1 MPKRAIGSFY
11 LVATATGWALGWS
24 AMKLLMRDWPP
35 LFSRGV
41 AGIAACLILAI
52 IAVCSGE
59 SLYVP
64 RKAIPRLLFAA
75 FTNVFAWMGFST
87 LTIKWL
93 NVGEGVLIVFT
104 MPIWATLF
112 AWPLLGTRPT
122 TRGVVALVLGLA
134 GVGVLLGSHGFSM
147 DGGKLLGVLFALGAA
162 VFFALGTTL
171 NRSPLPL
178 SAVVLVM
185 WQVGLGCLPM
195 VILGLVFEK
204 PDFGALTATGWAAL
218 AYTVVV
224 GMTICYLTWFA
235 TLRYLPPAMASTGML
250 LVPLIGVV
258 SAALIFGE
266 PLGWREATAM
276 ALTLGGVTLALQS
289 SCRLCEKSH

>member
-1 MPKRAIGSFY
+1 MPNRRAIGSFY
-11 LVATATGWALGWS
+11 LVATATGWGLGWS

-41 AGIAACLILAI
+41 GGIAASLILAI
-52 IAVCSGE
+52 IAVRSGE
-59 SLYVP
+59 RLDVP
-64 RKAIPRLLFAA
+64 RKAIPRLLFAG

-93 NVGEGVLIVFT
+93 NVGEGVLLVFT

-122 TRGVVALVLGLA
+122 TRGVVALLLGLA
-134 GVGVLLGSHGFSM
+134 GVGVLLGGHGFSM

-171 NRSPLPL
+171 NRAPLPL
-178 SAVVLVM
+178 SGVVLVM

-218 AYTVVV
+218 TYTTVV

-266 PLGWREATAM
+266 PLGWREATSM
-276 ALTLGGVTLALQS
+276 ALTLGGVTLALQNS
-289 SCRLCEKSH
+289 

>member
-1 MPKRAIGSFY
+1 MPKQALSSRAIGSFY
-11 LVATATGWALGWS
+11 LVATATGWGLGWS

-41 AGIAACLILAI
+41 GGIAASLILAI
-52 IAVCSGE
+52 IAVRSGE
-59 SLYVP
+59 RLDVP

-87 LTIKWL
+87 LSIRWL
-93 NVGEGVLIVFT
+93 NVGEGVLLVFT

-112 AWPLLGTRPT
+112 AWSFLGTRPT
-122 TRGVVALVLGLA
+122 TRGVAALLLGLA
-134 GVGVLLGSHGFSM
+134 GVGVLLGGQGFSM

-162 VFFALGTTL
+162 VFFALGTVL
-171 NRSPLPL
+171 NRSPLPI
-178 SAVVLVM
+178 SGVASVM

-204 PDFGALTATGWAAL
+204 PVLGALTPIGWTAL
-218 AYTVVV
+218 AYTIVV

-235 TLRYLPPAMASTGML
+235 TLRYLPPAMSSTGML
-250 LVPLIGVV
+250 LVPLVGVV
-258 SAALIFGE
+258 LAALIFRE
-266 PLGWREATAM
+266 PLGWREATSM
-276 ALTLGGVTLALQS
+276 ALTLGGVTLAL
-289 SCRLCEKSH
+289 R

>member
-24 AMKLLMRDWPP
+24 VMKLLMRDWPP

-41 AGIAACLILAI
+41 AGIAASLILAI

-122 TRGVVALVLGLA
+122 THGVVALVLGLA
-134 GVGVLLGSHGFSM
+134 GVG
-147 DGGKLLGVLFALGAA
+147 
-162 VFFALGTTL
+162 T
-171 NRSPLPL
+171 
-178 SAVVLVM
+178 
-185 WQVGLGCLPM
+185 
-195 VILGLVFEK
+195 
-204 PDFGALTATGWAAL
+204 
-218 AYTVVV
+218 
-224 GMTICYLTWFA
+224 
-235 TLRYLPPAMASTGML
+235 ML
-250 LVPLIGVV
+250 
-258 SAALIFGE
+258 E
-266 PLGWREATAM
+266 TRC
-276 ALTLGGVTLALQS
+276 S
-289 SCRLCEKSH
+289 SRFC

>member
-1 MPKRAIGSFY
+1 MPKRAIGSLY

-41 AGIAACLILAI
+41 AGIAA
-52 IAVCSGE
+52 
-59 SLYVP
+59 SL
-64 RKAIPRLLFAA
+64 
-75 FTNVFAWMGFST
+75 
-87 LTIKWL
+87 
-93 NVGEGVLIVFT
+93 
-104 MPIWATLF
+104 
-112 AWPLLGTRPT
+112 
-122 TRGVVALVLGLA
+122 
-134 GVGVLLGSHGFSM
+134 
-147 DGGKLLGVLFALGAA
+147 
-162 VFFALGTTL
+162 
-171 NRSPLPL
+171 
-178 SAVVLVM
+178 
-185 WQVGLGCLPM
+185 
-195 VILGLVFEK
+195 
-204 PDFGALTATGWAAL
+204 DFGALTATGWAAL

-266 PLGWREATAM
+266 PLGWREATSM

-289 SCRLCEKSH
+289 S